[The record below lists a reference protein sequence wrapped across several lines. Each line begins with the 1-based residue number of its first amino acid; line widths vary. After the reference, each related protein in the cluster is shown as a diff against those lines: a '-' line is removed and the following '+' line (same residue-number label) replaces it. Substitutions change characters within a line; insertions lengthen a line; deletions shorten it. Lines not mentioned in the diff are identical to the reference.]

1 MNIPGWL
8 LQVGSLAGLVAL
20 CFTILDRLLSGRP
33 LISIKTSGYQMRNLR
48 IKNFGR
54 HEILITR
61 IKGWPAS
68 VFVASSDGVYTI
80 AAAAAGDYFSAE
92 IGPDVEREYPI
103 IFKDGSMLNDEGK
116 VFPFLIV
123 VSWRRSRSIWLP
135 QLPVLLVSSARAMR
149 LLHKTK

>member
-1 MNIPGWL
+1 MIIPGWL
-8 LQVGSLAGLVAL
+8 LQLGSLAGLVAL

-33 LISIKTSGYQMRNLR
+33 LISIKTSGYQMLNLR

-54 HEILITR
+54 NEILITR
-61 IKGWPAS
+61 IKGWPAG
-68 VFVASSDGVYTI
+68 VLVASSDGVYTI

-92 IGPDVEREYPI
+92 LGPDAEREFPI
-103 IFKDGSMLNDEGK
+103 VFRDGTLLNEERK
-116 VFPFLIV
+116 VFPFVIV

-135 QLPVLLVSSARAMR
+135 QFPVLLVSSARAMR